1 MPKCDFNKFITLLC
15 NLIEI
20 THRYGCSPVNLLHI
34 FKIPFIMCT
43 SRGLLLYQTVAL
55 KKLQYSQETSVTES
69 FLLALHLHFYQKLEF
84 CYSLLM
90 IKVFR
95 TTICQN
101 ASQRMLLT
109 FCGILITI
117 YIQENLRLLPINQ
130 FFSNLNLAEKS
141 KKISVKFLLVSSVKS
156 SVFLSILQLSLIRCS
171 LTVFNCSQYLSFYC

>member
-117 YIQENLRLLPINQ
+117 YIQENLKLLPINQ